1 MSHLDSRESAGG
13 SSWTIRIGN
22 SAGIADNGVRASRVK
37 TSVRLLFAEDD
48 VLLGRATCVALLQAG
63 HAVDWVTNGHQLLAA
78 LSKDEYDCVLLD
90 LGLPGPSGEEC
101 LRSLRARQQ
110 RVPVVV
116 LTARG
121 HKDDRIAMLDM
132 GADDYMVKPY
142 DLDEMAARVRA
153 VVRRNRDTEQQT
165 EYVHGPLQ
173 VRALTRAVLWHGEP
187 VALTAKEYLL
197 LEALV
202 RQPTRIVSREE
213 LERALY
219 GWGEEIG
226 SNAVE
231 VHVHHLR
238 RKLSP
243 KLILTSRGVGYQ
255 LGALDRLNGAP
266 VSRE

>member
-1 MSHLDSRESAGG
+1 MALR
-13 SSWTIRIGN
+13 TIDDEALTERH
-22 SAGIADNGVRASRVK
+22 A
-37 TSVRLLFAEDD
+37 VRLLFAEDD
-48 VLLGRATCVALLQAG
+48 VMLGRATCVALLQAG
-63 HAVDWVTNGHQLLAA
+63 HAVDWVTNGNQLLAA
-78 LSKDEYDCVLLD
+78 LGKQDYDCVLLD

-121 HKDDRIAMLDM
+121 QKDDRIAMLDL

-153 VVRRNRDTEQQT
+153 VVRRARETEHKS
-165 EYVHGPLQ
+165 EYTHGPLL
-173 VRALTRAVLWHGEP
+173 VKPSTRTVLWYDQP
-187 VALTAKEYLL
+187 VVLTGKEYLL

-202 RQPTRIVSREE
+202 RQPTRIATRED

-243 KLILTSRGVGYQ
+243 KLIVTLRGVGYQ
-255 LGALDRLNGAP
+255 LGPLDRLNGVP
-266 VSRE
+266 FERK

>member
-1 MSHLDSRESAGG
+1 MEPPYRQPPTDCGQSLSALAERGP
-13 SSWTIRIGN
+13 
-22 SAGIADNGVRASRVK
+22 
-37 TSVRLLFAEDD
+37 VRLLFAEDD

-63 HAVDWVTNGHQLLAA
+63 HAVDWVTTGNQLLAA
-78 LSKDEYDCVLLD
+78 INQQEYDCVLLD
-90 LGLPGPSGEEC
+90 LGLPGPSGAEC
-101 LRSLRARQQ
+101 LSSLRARQQ

-121 HKDDRIAMLDM
+121 QKDDRIAMLDL
-132 GADDYMVKPY
+132 GADDYMVKPF

-153 VVRRNRDTEQQT
+153 VVRRSRDAEHKT
-165 EYVHGPLQ
+165 EYTHGPLQ
-173 VRALTRAVLWHGEP
+173 VKPLTRTVLWYGQP
-187 VALTAKEYLL
+187 VVLTSKEFLL
-197 LEALV
+197 LDALV
-202 RQPTRIVSREE
+202 RHPTHIVTRED

-243 KLILTSRGVGYQ
+243 KLIVTVRGVGYQ

-266 VSRE
+266 VERN

>member
-1 MSHLDSRESAGG
+1 MTGVDLGEGPYRA
-13 SSWTIRIGN
+13 IRIAKN
-22 SAGIADNGVRASRVK
+22 TKVDDNTVRALSERAA
-37 TSVRLLFAEDD
+37 VRLLFAEDD
-48 VLLGRATCVALLQAG
+48 MLLGRATCVALLQAG
-63 HAVDWVTNGHQLLAA
+63 HAVDWVTNGSQLLTA
-78 LSKDEYDCVLLD
+78 LNKDEYDCVLLD

-101 LRSLRARQQ
+101 LRSLRARRL

-121 HKDDRIAMLDM
+121 QKDDRIAMLDM

-153 VVRRNRDTEQQT
+153 VVRRSRDVDHKT
-165 EYVHGPLQ
+165 EYTHGPLQ
-173 VRALTRAVLWHGEP
+173 VRPLTRTVLWHGET
-187 VALTAKEYLL
+187 VALTSKEFLL
-197 LEALV
+197 LDALA
-202 RQPTRIVSREE
+202 RHPTRIVAREE

-243 KLILTSRGVGYQ
+243 KLIVTMRGVGYQ

-266 VSRE
+266 VELG

>member
-1 MSHLDSRESAGG
+1 M
-13 SSWTIRIGN
+13 
-22 SAGIADNGVRASRVK
+22 
-37 TSVRLLFAEDD
+37 RLLFAEDD

-63 HAVDWVTNGHQLLAA
+63 HAVDWVTNGNQLLAA
-78 LSKDEYDCVLLD
+78 LGKDEYDCVLLD
-90 LGLPGPSGEEC
+90 LGLPGPSGEDC
-101 LRSLRARQQ
+101 LRSLRARHQ

-121 HKDDRIAMLDM
+121 QKDDRIAMLDM

-153 VVRRNRDTEQQT
+153 VVRRSHDNEHKT

-173 VRALTRAVLWHGEP
+173 VQLLTRTVLWYGES
-187 VALTAKEYLL
+187 VALTGKEYLL

-202 RQPTRIVSREE
+202 RQPTRIVSREA

-243 KLILTSRGVGYQ
+243 KLIVTLRGVGYQ
-255 LGALDRLNGAP
+255 LGDLERLNGKA

>member
-1 MSHLDSRESAGG
+1 MWSR
-13 SSWTIRIGN
+13 
-22 SAGIADNGVRASRVK
+22 K
-37 TSVRLLFAEDD
+37 TEGTAVRLLFAEDD
-48 VLLGRATCVALLQAG
+48 VLLGRATCVALMQAG
-63 HAVDWVTNGHQLLAA
+63 HAVDWVTDGAQLLAA
-78 LSKDEYDCVLLD
+78 LGKEEYDCVLLD

-101 LRSLRARQQ
+101 LRSMRAKHMQ
-110 RVPVVV
+110 VPVVV

-121 HKDDRIAMLDM
+121 QKDDRIAMLDM
-132 GADDYMVKPY
+132 GADDYIVKPY

-153 VVRRNRDTEQQT
+153 VVRRSRDADDKT
-165 EYVHGPLQ
+165 EYSYGPLQ
-173 VRALTRAVLWHGEP
+173 MRSLTRTVLWYGEP
-187 VALTAKEYLL
+187 VALTSKEFLL
-197 LEALV
+197 LDAMA
-202 RQPTRIVSREE
+202 RHPKRIVSRED

-243 KLILTSRGVGYQ
+243 KLIVTVRGVGYQ

-266 VSRE
+266 AEHN